1 MSTIPDN
8 VLVVDDEPG
17 VRTLI
22 EDILLGE
29 GYPVL
34 GTGDPWEALGVVE
47 RQPIR
52 LLLTDVMMPDMN
64 GCDLAERIEAVRPQ
78 TRVLFMSGYAPDG
91 ILDPTSQFI
100 AKPFSVEGLVH
111 AVVCALEDRS
121 AC

>member
-1 MSTIPDN
+1 MSRSDN
-8 VLVVDDEPG
+8 VLVVDDEPS
-17 VRTLI
+17 VRTLV

-34 GTGDPWEALGVVE
+34 GTGDPWEALGLVE
-47 RQPIR
+47 RQPVR

-64 GCDLAERIEAVRPQ
+64 GCELADRIEAVRPQ
-78 TRVLFMSGYAPDG
+78 TKVLFMSGYAPDG
-91 ILDPTSQFI
+91 VLDPGSQFI

-111 AVVCALEDRS
+111 AVVCALEERS